1 MLSLI
6 FAEDLIQKFY
16 EFVYDKHL
24 VLQSQ
29 DSNPLESFYL
39 KIINQE
45 PLTQNQANFALK
57 LLEKYKATAAAA
69 GFHYSADPMV
79 LKWRYPFRV
88 LDLSKKIYAEKDE
101 AGNAWVCLKFPYQLK
116 KQFDDEI
123 EHGIDHHKKSFWDSD
138 LKVRR
143 LSLYDYNL
151 IQLYEFA
158 VRHAFE
164 IDESFMLAV
173 GEVEEIW
180 QNSKDITP
188 YSTSSSN
195 TVFLHNASDD
205 VKQYWDSKLIGTYED
220 NVLLAKSM
228 GYIFDQSPKT
238 PVERIA
244 AAQENSFWV
253 KHNQDFFSIYKT
265 ITGKICI
272 ILDRTGNTLAWLQQF
287 VVDAD
292 HAGIDRDEIKVCFRE
307 NKDNNSGVN
316 DWIKAA
322 GVGGKVETGRI
333 LIFEYKPAK
342 WLFKQ
347 MDDVKMLVTN
357 NLYPPANQLAK
368 DWFTAHPCVIY
379 LGDIKPVEQRGQRIV
394 EL

>member
-1 MLSLI
+1 MLTSI

-16 EFVYDKHL
+16 EFVYDKH
-24 VLQSQ
+24 VALQAQ
-29 DSNPLESFYL
+29 DSSPLESFYL

-45 PLTQNQANFALK
+45 QLTHNQANFALK
-57 LLEKYKATAAAA
+57 LLEKYKTVAATA
-69 GFHYSADPMV
+69 GFHYSADLAT
-79 LKWRYPFRV
+79 LKWRQPFRV
-88 LDLSKKIYAEKDE
+88 LDLSKKIYVEKDA
-101 AGNAWVCLKFPYQLK
+101 AGKPWVCLKFPYQLK

-123 EHGIDHHKKSFWDSD
+123 EGGSNTYEKSFWDPEQ
-138 LKVRR
+138 KVRM
-143 LSLYDYNL
+143 LSLYDFNL
-151 IQLYEFA
+151 IHIYEFA
-158 VRHAFE
+158 VRHRFE

-180 QNSKDITP
+180 QNSKFISP
-188 YSTSSSN
+188 YSRSYTS
-195 TVFLHNASDD
+195 TVYLHNASDD
-205 VKQYWDSKLIGTYED
+205 VKQYWDSKVIGTYED

-228 GYIFDQSPKT
+228 GYILDQIPKT
-238 PVERIA
+238 AVERIA
-244 AAQENSFWV
+244 ASPENSFWL
-253 KHNQDFFSIYKT
+253 KHNQDLFSIYKT

-272 ILDRTGNTLAWLQQF
+272 ILDRTGNTLNWLQQF

-292 HAGIDRDEIKVCFRE
+292 HAGVDRAEIKVCFRE

-347 MDDVKMLVTN
+347 MNDVKMLVTN
-357 NLYPPANQLAK
+357 NLYPPTNQLTK

-379 LGDIKPVEQRGQRIV
+379 LGDIKPSEQRGQKIV

>member
-1 MLSLI
+1 MLTSI
-6 FAEDLIQKFY
+6 FAEDLIEKFY
-16 EFVYDKHL
+16 EFVYDKNL
-24 VLQSQ
+24 SIQSQ
-29 DSNPLESFYL
+29 DHAPLESFYL
-39 KIINQE
+39 KIINKEQ
-45 PLTQNQANFALK
+45 LTNNQANFAIK
-57 LLEKYKATAAAA
+57 LLEKYRSLATTA
-69 GFHYSADPMV
+69 GFHYSAD
-79 LKWRYPFRV
+79 LTTIKWKQPFRV

-101 AGNAWVCLKFPYQLK
+101 AGKAWVCLKFPYQLK

-123 EHGIDHHKKSFWDSD
+123 EHGVDHYKKSFWDSD

-205 VKQYWDSKLIGTYED
+205 VRQYWDSKVIGTYED
-220 NVLLAKSM
+220 NVLLAKNM
-228 GYIFDQSPKT
+228 GYIFDQLPKNT
-238 PVERIA
+238 VEKIA
-244 AAQENSFWV
+244 ASTENSFWI
-253 KHNQDFFSIYKT
+253 KHNQDLFDIYKT
-265 ITGKICI
+265 ITGKICV
-272 ILDRTGNTLAWLQQF
+272 ILDRTGNTLVWLQRF
-287 VVDAD
+287 VADAD
-292 HAGIDRDEIKVCFRE
+292 QAGVDRDEIKVCFRE
-307 NKDNNSGVN
+307 NKENNSGVN

-347 MDDVKMLVTN
+347 VDDVKMLVTN
-357 NLYPPANQLAK
+357 NLYPPTNQLAK

-379 LGDIKPVEQRGQRIV
+379 LGDIKPSEQRGQKIV

>member
-1 MLSLI
+1 MLTSI
-6 FAEDLIQKFY
+6 FAEDLIEKFY
-16 EFVYDKHL
+16 EFVYDKNL
-24 VLQSQ
+24 PIQSQ
-29 DSNPLESFYL
+29 DHSPLESFYL
-39 KIINQE
+39 KIINREQ
-45 PLTQNQANFALK
+45 LTNNQANFAIK
-57 LLEKYKATAAAA
+57 LLEKYRPLAAAA
-69 GFHYSADPMV
+69 GFHYSAD
-79 LKWRYPFRV
+79 LTTIKWKQPFRV

-101 AGNAWVCLKFPYQLK
+101 AGKAWVCLKFPYQLK

-123 EHGIDHHKKSFWDSD
+123 EHGVDHYKKSFWDAE
-138 LKVRR
+138 LKVRK

-188 YSTSSSN
+188 YSTSSTN
-195 TVFLHNASDD
+195 TVFLHNANND
-205 VKQYWDSKLIGTYED
+205 VKQYWDSKVIGTYED
-220 NVLLAKSM
+220 NILLAKSM
-228 GYIFDQSPKT
+228 GYIFDQNPKNTVEKIASSP
-238 PVERIA
+238 
-244 AAQENSFWV
+244 ENSFWI
-253 KHNQDFFSIYKT
+253 KHNQELFDIYKK
-265 ITGKICI
+265 ITGKICVV
-272 ILDRTGNTLAWLQQF
+272 LDRTGNTLYWLQQF
-287 VVDAD
+287 VADAD
-292 HAGIDRDEIKVCFRE
+292 QAGIIRDDIKVCFRE
-307 NKDNNSGVN
+307 NKENNSGVN
-316 DWIKAA
+316 DWIKSA

-347 MDDVKMLVTN
+347 VDDVKMLVTN
-357 NLYPPANQLAK
+357 NLYPPTNQIAK

-379 LGDIKPVEQRGQRIV
+379 LGDIKPSEQRGQKIV